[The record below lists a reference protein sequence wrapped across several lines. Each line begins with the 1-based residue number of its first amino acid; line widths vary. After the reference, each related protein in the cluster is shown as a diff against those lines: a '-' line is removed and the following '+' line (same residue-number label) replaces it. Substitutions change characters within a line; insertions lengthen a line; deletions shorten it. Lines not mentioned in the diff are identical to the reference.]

1 MTMKDFCQKHGL
13 CLTMAQLEQGVQDF
27 LEEMDNGLAGSGSLK
42 MLPAYIDPSIQP
54 DFSQKV
60 IVIDAGGTNLRI
72 ALVSLADLAKPAIE
86 YFENYPMLGTQG
98 ELTCDEFF
106 SQMADKLAPI
116 ADKAKKIGFCF
127 SFPAEILPNRDAKII
142 EFTKEVKVSGSA
154 GQLVGASLL
163 NAMKS
168 KGLPH
173 DLSVTIINDTVAAQ
187 LGGMVGT
194 GGRIFDNYA
203 GLILGTGSNTCYV
216 EDNSRVTKDANLAQT
231 PGKTL
236 INLESG
242 GYARAPRG
250 DLDVKYDATTDVP
263 GGQQFEKM
271 VSGAYQGGL
280 FLTLLHAA
288 AEEGCFSAA
297 LAAKI
302 AALNSIT
309 ARDTD
314 TFCDFP
320 YGDNVLSNM
329 IGDNEADRGA
339 VYALVDA
346 FYDRIALLMTM
357 NVAPLLIRMDS
368 GKNPWK
374 PVCISAEGTTFYKAR
389 LFRPK
394 LDYYMETYVR
404 QKLGYHYEYV
414 KVENSTIFGTATA
427 GLLG

>member
-1 MTMKDFCQKHGL
+1 MDMKTFCQKHGL
-13 CLTMAQLEQGVQDF
+13 CLTMEQLEQGVQDF

-42 MLPAYIDPSIQP
+42 MLPAYIDPSVKP
-54 DFSQKV
+54 DFAQKV

-72 ALVSLADLAKPAIE
+72 ALVSLADLAKPEIE
-86 YFENYPMLGTQG
+86 YFENYPMLGTKG
-98 ELTCDEFF
+98 ELTCEEFF
-106 SQMADKLAPI
+106 NQLADKLAPI
-116 ADKAKKIGFCF
+116 AGQAKKIGFCF
-127 SFPAEILPNRDAKII
+127 SFPAEIMPNRDAKII
-142 EFTKEVKVSGSA
+142 EFTKEVKVSGAA
-154 GQLVGASLL
+154 GQLVGEGLL
-163 NAMKS
+163 NALKS

-173 DLSVTIINDTVAAQ
+173 DMSVTIINDTVAAQ

-216 EDNSRVTKDANLAQT
+216 EDNSRVVKDATLAAT

-263 GGQQFEKM
+263 GGQQLEKM

-280 FLTLLHAA
+280 FLTLLQGA
-288 AEEGCFSAA
+288 AEEGCFSAE

-302 AALNSIT
+302 AALTAIT

-339 VYALVDA
+339 VYTLVDA
-346 FYDRIALLMTM
+346 FYDRIAMLITM

-368 GKNPWK
+368 GKSPWK